1 MKKSLFIL
9 AIITCFASNLKAQ
22 DNMMFNHMSIGPS
35 LGILDGFGFE
45 VAMPIGNYVNV
56 RTGASFMPFG
66 KTVDGVKVYEKI
78 ANNYVGDTDIDL
90 NLKNNAF
97 KLLFDIHPSKSSSFR
112 FTVGAYIGNSK
123 FVEAENEEQN
133 LTYAGCYIKLG
144 DKRFGF
150 NEDGW
155 ANAHIKIAS
164 FRPYLGVGFGRAVG
178 VKRKSAFNFDLGVQ
192 FWGTPKVYGYDVMEG
207 NFQQL
212 KDEDIDDVEGKKIF
226 KTLTKISVC
235 PVISCRYMFNIF

>member
-1 MKKSLFIL
+1 MKKLFFIF
-9 AIITCFASNLKAQ
+9 AFIACFAFKATAQ

-45 VAMPIGNYVNV
+45 VAMPVGNYVNV
-56 RTGASFMPFG
+56 RTGASFFPFS
-66 KTVDGVKVYEKI
+66 KTVNGVKVYEKFT
-78 ANNYVGDTDIDL
+78 NDYKGDTDIDL
-90 NLKNNAF
+90 DLKNNAF
-97 KLLFDIHPSKSSSFR
+97 KLLFDIHPSKNSAFR

-123 FVEAENEEQN
+123 FVTAVNEEIN
-133 LTYAGCYIKLG
+133 PTYAGCYIKLG

-150 NEDGW
+150 DPEGW

-164 FRPYLGVGFGRAVG
+164 FRPYLGLGFGRAVG
-178 VKRKSAFNFDLGVQ
+178 VEHKSAFNFDLGVQ
-192 FWGTPKVYGYDVMEG
+192 FWGTPKVYGYDVMAED
-207 NFQQL
+207 FQQL

-235 PVISCRYMFNIF
+235 PVISVRYMFNIF